1 MFKRWKKGN
10 FSYFGMNNY
19 YDREATKKILDKLK
33 KQIPDHN
40 KEIIKFLEKAVEEHD
55 GFYIHGI

>member
-1 MFKRWKKGN
+1 
-10 FSYFGMNNY
+10 MNNY

-33 KQIPDHN
+33 KQILDHN